1 MRVAIGHA
9 EGGAV
14 RVLLTGA
21 SGYFGAVLA
30 DELRARGA
38 ECIAAGRGSD
48 AEVALDLE
56 QPDSCARAVVE
67 VDPDRILHCAAM
79 AQAGDCAASPER
91 AMVCNGEAPAAMAQ
105 AAPGRLLMI
114 STDLVFDGRRAPYRA
129 DDSPEPQ
136 IDYGRSKAAGEAS
149 VRRAAGC
156 VVRLPLLFGR
166 GGRGRRG
173 AVDVVEAALEQGLG
187 MFDNEY
193 RTPIHVADA
202 AALVVGATLSSWQP
216 GVVLH
221 CAGPERLSRHAFA
234 ERWCRAH
241 GRDPSALRAVECTDP
256 GRPRDVSMVSS
267 FEGGRGLDEM
277 LLSP

>member
-1 MRVAIGHA
+1 M
-9 EGGAV
+9 

-21 SGYFGAVLA
+21 TGYFGAVLA
-30 DELRARGA
+30 EELRSRGV
-38 ECIAAGRGSD
+38 ECVAAGRDPD
-48 AEVALDLE
+48 AGVAIDLE
-56 QPDSCARAVVE
+56 RPDTCARAVVK
-67 VDPDRILHCAAM
+67 VDPDRVLHCAAM
-79 AQAGDCAASPER
+79 AQAGDCASAPHQ
-91 AMVCNGEAPAAMAQ
+91 AMICNGHASEAMAQ
-105 AAPGRLLMI
+105 AAPGRLVMV

-129 DDSPEPQ
+129 DDEPDPQ
-136 IDYGRSKAAGEAS
+136 IDYGRSKAAGEVA

-156 VVRLPLLFGR
+156 VVRAPLLFGR

-187 MFDNEY
+187 MFTNEY
-193 RTPIHVADA
+193 RTPIHVRDA
-202 AALVVGATLSSWQP
+202 ARRVVDATLSSWQP
-216 GVVLH
+216 GAVLH

-241 GRDPSALRAVECTDP
+241 GRDPSPLRAVECVDP

-267 FEGGRGLDEM
+267 FEAGRSLDEM